1 MIKLKKYLRK
11 PSKMLQQLKEDVDA
25 VFDRDPAARN
35 TLEVLTTYPG
45 IHALIMH
52 RVAHELWQN
61 EHKGSARLLSSF
73 SRFATGIEIHPGA
86 KIGRRFFIDH
96 GMGVVIGETAEIGDD
111 VTLYHGV
118 TLGGTT
124 WNKGK
129 RHPTLEDGVVV
140 GAGAKILGPFTV
152 GKNAKIGSNTVVT
165 KAVPE
170 HTTAVG
176 SPARYINKAKKDEN
190 ASENTPHQHQSFQAY
205 AMTQDQSDP
214 VLIGMKILLERIEQ
228 NEQRMNVLCQRLS
241 LLDPSYKEQRQ
252 DSLSEEEKQTLNE
265 LRQICEQQS
274 QTHSST

>member
-1 MIKLKKYLRK
+1 MIKPKIRL
-11 PSKMLQQLKEDVDA
+11 PKMLRQLKEDVDA

-35 TLEVLTTYPG
+35 SLEVLTTYPG
-45 IHALIMH
+45 IHALILH
-52 RVAHELWQN
+52 RMAHELWKK
-61 EHKGSARLLSSF
+61 ECKGSARLLSSF

-152 GKNAKIGSNTVVT
+152 GKNAKIGSNAVVT

-170 HTTAVG
+170 STTAVG
-176 SPARYINKAKKDEN
+176 NPARYIDKRKKETTESVDTSAN
-190 ASENTPHQHQSFQAY
+190 AHEKFQAY
-205 AMTQDQSDP
+205 AASQDQSDP
-214 VLIGMKILLERIEQ
+214 MFMGLKILLERIEQ
-228 NEQRMNVLCQRLS
+228 NEQRMNTMCHRLS
-241 LLDPSYKEQRQ
+241 LIDPSYKEQL
-252 DSLSEEEKQTLNE
+252 DTPLSDEEKNALNE
-265 LRQICEQQS
+265 LRRLCEQQS
-274 QTHSST
+274 TSQS